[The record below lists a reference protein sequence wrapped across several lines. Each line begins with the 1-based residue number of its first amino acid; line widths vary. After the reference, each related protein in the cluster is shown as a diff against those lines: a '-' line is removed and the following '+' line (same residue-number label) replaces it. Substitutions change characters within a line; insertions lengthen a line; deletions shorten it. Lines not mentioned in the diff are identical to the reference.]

1 MLLLPLAWLI
11 CFVLFVFFKEKKE
24 CSSCFFFFY
33 RCFLKCSTGAKSKQ
47 HCICGY
53 IGYSRETLQAFNLQS
68 KKQLLQGS
76 TEKQTLPPK
85 RPARTLQQRKST
97 RFLPLGRIDV
107 RAISRSNNP
116 VAVLALQRGSP
127 RFPGCLY

>member
-1 MLLLPLAWLI
+1 MLLLPLARLI
-11 CFVLFVFFKEKKE
+11 CFVLHFLKKKQKTKVVLVFF
-24 CSSCFFFFY
+24 

-47 HCICGY
+47 HCMCGY

-76 TEKQTLPPK
+76 TEKQTLLPK
-85 RPARTLQQRKST
+85 RPARMLQLRKST
-97 RFLPLGRIDV
+97 RFLPLGRIDI

-116 VAVLALQRGSP
+116 VVVLALQRRSP